1 MALTSFQNYKFLTHA
16 EAVVSSL
23 LVPGAHGVRLVP
35 IGEWILTDTILI
47 QDFSNWRAHNRN
59 MYFAQFPEST
69 DSMRQYLSKY
79 TVRDPA
85 FLLFLIES
93 SEGAPLGHVGL
104 KLINT
109 KSAEIDSVMKSP
121 SNTTRSLMD
130 SCLKTLIDFAA
141 DSLELM
147 GLQSEVISYN
157 IRAIDLYSKNGFSE
171 IHRSPLHRIQSE
183 ELIIHNRV
191 KREDANVDYF
201 SLTMARRIG
210 SNS

>member
-1 MALTSFQNYKFLTHA
+1 MVLTSLQGYKFSTRA
-16 EAVVSSL
+16 EAVVASL
-23 LVPGAHGVRLVP
+23 LVPGTPGARLVP
-35 IGEWILTDTILI
+35 IGEWILTDTSLI
-47 QDFSNWRAHNRN
+47 QNFSTWRAHNRK
-59 MYFAQFPEST
+59 MFFAQFPESF
-69 DSMRQYLSKY
+69 DSMQQYLTKY
-79 TVRDPA
+79 TVQNPA

-93 SEGAPLGHVGL
+93 NGGDPLGHVGL
-104 KLINT
+104 KLINAE
-109 KSAEIDSVMKSP
+109 SAEIDSVMKSP
-121 SNTTRSLMD
+121 SSKTRSLMD

-147 GLQSEVISYN
+147 GLQLEVISYN
-157 IRAIDLYSKNGFSE
+157 TRAIDLYSQNGFSE